1 MPVLTKQYHHY
12 IPQFILKQFAYTE
25 SPTKSSANGD
35 GLLNLYDLQ
44 TGQFI
49 TEEVRRSCGM
59 YNLYYMENDPEHM
72 RIEGLFSG
80 IEGRTSQIF
89 TKIRNAAK
97 EKLDHVNILEKHIH
111 VLFKFMILSFRR
123 SKQFRDEMQNPYREN
138 DFMFQR
144 LCEASR
150 KEGRSSDPGEVW
162 LEQILYLLQAS
173 HEDLL
178 ADAEHPGDS
187 TSKASARTY
196 KHFVENY
203 ALQIWHAADGY
214 EFFLNESLCDFEG
227 DTQSFLGVEITEHGP
242 QLIWMTTDDMIH
254 VILPISP
261 TLAVVFCDES
271 RCWESP
277 FADAIIRHDKTY
289 PQNSLLAKAPH
300 KDVVTGQVPAM
311 RKRSKHWPATV
322 DWRVSIGKLSQQ
334 HHRVITSY
342 SLSHARSIVVFNSR
356 ARFEKARKELE
367 VCAKQREEV
376 WTRQGIRYGHKS
388 GQQPAHGVTKLSPER
403 LNRMVDDHIS
413 VLDEVLQITRVTQEI
428 PPRSKENSCKF
439 WFAFNGILSLLA
451 TKAGLPETMPFMHPA
466 ILAAFESSY
475 PSKQPEYKD
484 LFTMDFIGFLDYGMG
499 EATFAQLTSEI
510 EQTISEWT
518 TKFSFLAPDLKKY
531 EKFIGHHVGSMTTKV
546 EGTEQSYPPAEDLH
560 RQPCFQAIFGAA
572 QTCDILRWMFEERQD
587 ILATFV
593 QRCAVP
599 LKDAQPNLIR
609 MRVRR

>member
-1 MPVLTKQYHHY
+1 MPVFTKQYHHF

-25 SPTKSSANGD
+25 SPTKSSGNGD
-35 GLLNLYDLQ
+35 GLLNLFDLQ

-49 TEEVRRSCGM
+49 TEEVKRSCGM

-72 RIEGLFSG
+72 RIEDLFSG
-80 IEGRTSQIF
+80 IESQTSQIF
-89 TKIRNAAK
+89 SKIRNAAK
-97 EKLDHVNILEKHIH
+97 EKLDHVNILEKDIH
-111 VLFKFMILSFRR
+111 NLFKFMILSLRR
-123 SKQFRDEMQNPYREN
+123 SKQYRDEMQNPYREN

-144 LCEASR
+144 LFKASR

-162 LEQILYLLQAS
+162 LEQILYLLKAT
-173 HEDLL
+173 HEELL

-227 DTQSFLGVEITEHGP
+227 DTQSFLGAEITEHGP
-242 QLIWMTTDDMIH
+242 QLMLMTTDDMIH

-277 FADAIIRHDKTY
+277 FADTIIRHDKTY

-300 KDVVTGQVPAM
+300 KDIVTGQVPAKRKG
-311 RKRSKHWPATV
+311 RKRWPATV

-334 HHRVITSY
+334 HHRVIASY
-342 SLSHARSIVVFNSR
+342 SLSHARSIVVLNSR
-356 ARFEKARKELE
+356 ALFENTRKELE
-367 VCAKQREEV
+367 VFAKQREEV
-376 WTRQGIRYGHKS
+376 WTRQGIRYGHMS
-388 GQQPAHGVTKLSPER
+388 GQQPTHETTELSPER
-403 LNRMVDDHIS
+403 LNRMVDSHIS
-413 VLDEVLQITRVTQEI
+413 ALDEVLHITRVTQEI

-439 WFAFNGILSLLA
+439 WFAFKAILSLVA
-451 TKAGLPETMPFMHPA
+451 AKAESPETMPIMHPA
-466 ILAAFESSY
+466 MLAAFESLY
-475 PSKQPEYKD
+475 PPKQPEHKD
-484 LFTMDFIGFLDYGMG
+484 LFIMDFVGFLDCGMG

-510 EQTISEWT
+510 EQTISEWI
-518 TKFSFLAPDLKKY
+518 TKVSFLAPELDRY
-531 EKFIGHHVGSMTTKV
+531 EKLLGIVLGSMTPKV
-546 EGTEQSYPPAEDLH
+546 DGTEQSYPPAEDLH
-560 RQPCFQAIFGAA
+560 RQPCFKAIFGAA
-572 QTCDILRWMFEERQD
+572 QTFDILRWMFEERQD

-593 QRCAVP
+593 QRYAVS

-609 MRVRR
+609 MRARR